1 MFTPLEQ
8 MGAFVQKL
16 GEFMPMWGY
25 NQLLQATFNN
35 QTILGWKIYLNMA
48 VWTVLLLGIVLALL
62 QRKKS

>member
-1 MFTPLEQ
+1 
-8 MGAFVQKL
+8 
-16 GEFMPMWGY
+16 MPMWGY

-35 QTILGWKIYLNMA
+35 QTILGWKIYLNIA